1 MYSLPSANGV
11 GADEAGEV
19 QQAVIALQKQG
30 IAKKEI
36 DAAKN
41 KLKRQC
47 AFHSSFL
54 RAETKVG
61 GQIRILIQRAAKLR
75 VLLPA

>member
-36 DAAKN
+36 EELRPYKAKVDASGPEAYVWLACWPRCN
-41 KLKRQC
+41 
-47 AFHSSFL
+47 
-54 RAETKVG
+54 
-61 GQIRILIQRAAKLR
+61 
-75 VLLPA
+75 